1 MQDQSQDR
9 VEEFWQIRKSAV
21 KSDTG
26 MVASQHHLASD
37 VGADVLARGGNAVD
51 AAIAAGLA
59 IGTVEPWMSGLG
71 GGGYTLIYLAKEN
84 KVHLVEYGMRA
95 PFAAQ
100 TQDYPLAPGG
110 ENSAD
115 SFNWPAVTGDTNIH
129 GPLAAA
135 VPGYVKGVSAA
146 LAQFGSMAWQDVI
159 EPACQLAER
168 GLPIDWFSA
177 SKINSFARGLKRY
190 DETRRVYL
198 ADGLPPTAN
207 IDGSI
212 AMLPLGELANTYRR
226 LQRDGAEDFYTGAL
240 ADDIATDLT
249 AAGSRITRDDLQAY
263 QAKISTSTVTDYRG
277 AAVHTAGPMTAGPS
291 LIHALELLTS
301 TLGKPAETPDL
312 QTFKAYADALLE
324 AYQYRL
330 SNLGEGNGGDG
341 AETMNPTNTTH
352 ICVADKDG
360 NVVSHTQTIMS
371 AFGSRVMLPKTG
383 VLMNNGMMWFDPRP
397 GRPNAVVGGRH
408 PLCNMCPV
416 IVQQADGS
424 VFAAGACGGRKIF
437 PAIFQL
443 ISSMVDFG
451 MSVDDA
457 VHQGRIDVSGTDLV
471 TIMASLDNEIIN
483 GMTNHYPHTSVR
495 INGVSPNLFA
505 LPQIINRSKNGQY
518 SGGCFIPSPHAKVSV
533 P

>member
-1 MQDQSQDR
+1 MEMNMQTK
-9 VEEFWQIRKSAV
+9 VEEHWHIRKPAV
-21 KSDTG
+21 EGDAG
-26 MVASQHHLASD
+26 MVASQHYLASD
-37 VGADVLARGGNAVD
+37 VGAKVLEKGGNAMD

-59 IGTVEPWMSGLG
+59 IGAVEPWMSGLG
-71 GGGYTLIYLAKEN
+71 GGGYTLMYVAKEN
-84 KVHLVEYGMRA
+84 KVHVIEYGMRA
-95 PFAAQ
+95 PLAARAE
-100 TQDYPLAPGG
+100 DYPLALGG
-110 ENSAD
+110 ENSAE

-135 VPGYVKGVSAA
+135 VPGYVKGVAAA
-146 LAQFGSMAWQDVI
+146 LEEFGTLSWGKVI
-159 EPACQLAER
+159 EPACELAEQ

-177 SKINSFARGLKRY
+177 NMINSFARSLISY
-190 DETRRVYL
+190 PETRRVYL

-207 IDGSI
+207 NDGSVGT
-212 AMLPLGELANTYRR
+212 LPLGELAHTYRR
-226 LQRDGAEDFYTGAL
+226 LQKYGPENFYSGSL
-240 ADDIATDLT
+240 ARDIAADLA
-249 AAGSRITRDDLQAY
+249 AAGSRITLADLKAY
-263 QAKISTSTVTDYRG
+263 KAKISSSTAANYRG
-277 AAVHTAGPMTAGPS
+277 ATVHTAGPMTAGPS
-291 LIHALELLTS
+291 LIHALELLTVKLQQ
-301 TLGKPAETPDL
+301 TGDAPDV
-312 QTFKAYADALLE
+312 QTFKAYADALLQ

-330 SNLGEGNGGDG
+330 SHLGEGDNG
-341 AETMNPTNTTH
+341 EQHSPTNTTH

-397 GRPNAVVGGRH
+397 GRPNSVVGGRH

-424 VFAAGACGGRKIF
+424 IFAAGACGGRKIF

-471 TIMASLDNEIIN
+471 TIMASLDNEIIS
-483 GMTNHYPHTSVR
+483 GLRNHYPQTSVR

-505 LPQIINRSKNGQY
+505 LPQMINRSSAGQL

-533 P
+533 PWE

>member
-1 MQDQSQDR
+1 MNMQTR
-9 VEEFWQIRKSAV
+9 VEEHWHIRKPAV
-21 KSDTG
+21 QGEAG

-37 VGADVLARGGNAVD
+37 VGAKVLADGGNAID

-71 GGGYTLIYLAKEN
+71 GGGYTLVYIAKEN
-84 KVHLVEYGMRA
+84 KVHLIEYGMRA
-95 PFAAQ
+95 PLDAR
-100 TQDYPLAPGG
+100 TEDYPLAPGG

-135 VPGYVKGVSAA
+135 VPGYIKGISTA
-146 LAQFGSMAWQDVI
+146 LAKFGTMNWEQVI
-159 EPACQLAER
+159 EPACLLAEW

-177 SKINSFARGLKRY
+177 SKINSFARGLSTY
-190 DETRRVYL
+190 AETRRVYL
-198 ADGLPPTAN
+198 GDGLPPTAN

-212 AMLPLGELANTYRR
+212 ATIPLGELAQTYRR

-240 ADDIATDLT
+240 AQDIAADLAT
-249 AAGSRITRDDLQAY
+249 AGSRITLADLQSY
-263 QAKISTSTVTDYRG
+263 EAKISNSTVTDYRD
-277 AAVHTAGPMTAGPS
+277 AKVHTAGPMTAGPS
-291 LIHALELLTS
+291 LIHALELLTAK
-301 TLGKPAETPDL
+301 LGKAANSPDL
-312 QTFKAYADALLE
+312 HTFKAYADALLE

-330 SNLGEGNGGDG
+330 SHLGEGDG
-341 AETMNPTNTTH
+341 AEQNNPTNTTH

-360 NVVSHTQTIMS
+360 NIVSHTQTIMS

-397 GRPNAVVGGRH
+397 GRPNSVVGGRH

-424 VFAAGACGGRKIF
+424 IFAAGACGGRKIF

-443 ISSMVDFG
+443 ISSIVDFD
-451 MSVDDA
+451 MSVDEA

-471 TIMASLDNEIIN
+471 TIMASLDNEIIS
-483 GMTNHYPHTSVR
+483 GLTNHYPHTSVR

-505 LPQIINRSKNGQY
+505 LPQMINRSTAGQL